1 MVDGANAVAGA
12 VTDGTGLIG
21 DALTDAYNQA
31 ADKVPWSVLKEKNL
45 NVIWDVCDIYLIL
58 FICDICDICDVCI
71 FRSRHVLCGT
81 L

>member
-1 MVDGANAVAGA
+1 MVDGANTVAGA

-31 ADKVPWSVLKEKNL
+31 ADKVPWSLVLKEKNL
-45 NVIWDVCDIYLIL
+45 NVICDVCDITVL
-58 FICDICDICDVCI
+58 ICDICDVCI